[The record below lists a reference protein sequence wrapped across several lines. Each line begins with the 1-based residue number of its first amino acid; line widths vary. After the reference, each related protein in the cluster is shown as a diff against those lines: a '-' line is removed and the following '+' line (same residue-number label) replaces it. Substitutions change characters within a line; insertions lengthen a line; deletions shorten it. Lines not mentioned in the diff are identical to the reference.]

1 MTTVASLHHF
11 RFQTQNSF
19 RCFIFVA
26 QTVHALTNVQLTV
39 KVRSGDLH
47 GSELEGCNTLGIE
60 LRSGQII
67 RSHKQQ
73 SQQ

>member
-1 MTTVASLHHF
+1 LQAYITSGFGLQKNF
-11 RFQTQNSF
+11 R
-19 RCFIFVA
+19 RIIFVA

-39 KVRSGDLH
+39 KVSSGDLR
-47 GSELEGCNTLGIE
+47 GSELEGCDVLEIE
-60 LRSGQII
+60 LSSGHIV